1 MQRTTPSA
9 PSIYSSVDEPCFP
22 MAQARTN
29 VRAGRLSVLPIV
41 PSRDC
46 TAAGPERSLGLERV
60 VEIVMSD
67 FLSELYPRFS
77 RTAVVQSRPQSCLDD
92 FTPQLLRRIEVAYR
106 A

>member
-1 MQRTTPSA
+1 MNSISVPIFLRQMPS
-9 PSIYSSVDEPCFP
+9 S
-22 MAQARTN
+22 
-29 VRAGRLSVLPIV
+29 RL
-41 PSRDC
+41 
-46 TAAGPERSLGLERV
+46 GKRSLGPERV

-106 A
+106 V